1 MEPIKGL
8 RTVSAVAALCLVL
21 TLLVSCA
28 TTSEDETNST
38 YQSPPGTT
46 TTIILLRHG
55 GRDIYSAEADDPLT
69 WEGRRRA
76 QHLPEVIGD
85 MGVSAIYCTNLRRNR
100 ETAQPL
106 ADHLGL
112 KLNLVSQGRL
122 FDYKKLSR
130 DLLDEF
136 FTEHAG
142 GVVVWVGNLR
152 NLEEM
157 YELLDGTG
165 SPPTKYGDVF
175 IVTVPD
181 VTPPRIK
188 KMKYGEE
195 G

>member
-8 RTVSAVAALCLVL
+8 RTISSVAVMCLILAL
-21 TLLVSCA
+21 LLGCA
-28 TTSEDETNST
+28 TTPEDETSPT
-38 YQSPPGTT
+38 YQSPPGTK
-46 TTIILLRHG
+46 TTIILLRHA

-69 WEGRRRA
+69 WQGRRRA
-76 QHLPEVIGD
+76 QHLVEVIGH

-100 ETAQPL
+100 DTAQPL

-112 KLNLVSQGRL
+112 KLNLVSQSRL
-122 FDYKKLSR
+122 YDYKKLSR

-136 FTEHAG
+136 LTKHAG

-157 YELLDGTG
+157 YKLLDGTG
-165 SPPTKYGDVF
+165 SPPTEYGDVF
-175 IVTVPD
+175 MVEIPD

-188 KMKYGEE
+188 KMTYGE
-195 G
+195 

>member
-1 MEPIKGL
+1 MEPIKGF
-8 RTVSAVAALCLVL
+8 RTVSAVAIMCLVL
-21 TLLVSCA
+21 TLVVGCA
-28 TTSEDETNST
+28 TTSEDEKSPT
-38 YQSPPGTT
+38 YQSPPGTK
-46 TTIILLRHG
+46 TTIILLRHA
-55 GRDIYSAEADDPLT
+55 GRDIYSGEADDPLT
-69 WEGRRRA
+69 WQGRRRA

-112 KLNLVSQGRL
+112 KPNLVSQSRL

-130 DLLDEF
+130 ELLDEF
-136 FTEHAG
+136 FTKYAG
-142 GVVVWVGNLR
+142 GVVVWIGNLN

-157 YELLDGTG
+157 YTLLDGTG

-188 KMKYGEE
+188 KMTY
-195 G
+195 

>member
-1 MEPIKGL
+1 
-8 RTVSAVAALCLVL
+8 LVL
-21 TLLVSCA
+21 TLFVGCA
-28 TTSEDETNST
+28 TTSEDETRST
-38 YQSPPGTT
+38 YQSPPGTK

-69 WEGRRRA
+69 WQGRKRA

-100 ETAQPL
+100 DTAQPL

-122 FDYKKLSR
+122 YDYKKLSR

-136 FTEHAG
+136 FTKHAG

-175 IVTVPD
+175 IVIVPD
-181 VTPPRIK
+181 VQPPRIK
-188 KMKYGEE
+188 KMTYGE
-195 G
+195 

>member
-1 MEPIKGL
+1 MKPIKGF
-8 RTVSAVAALCLVL
+8 RTVSGVAVLSLVL
-21 TLLVSCA
+21 MLLVGCA
-28 TTSEDETNST
+28 TTSEDETRST
-38 YQSPPGTT
+38 YQSPLGTK

-69 WEGRRRA
+69 WQGRRRA

-100 ETAQPL
+100 DTAQPL

-122 FDYKKLSR
+122 YDYKKLSR
-130 DLLDEF
+130 DLLNEF
-136 FTEHAG
+136 LTKHAG

-175 IVTVPD
+175 IVVVPD
-181 VTPPRIK
+181 VQPPRIK
-188 KMKYGEE
+188 KMTYGE
-195 G
+195 

>member
-8 RTVSAVAALCLVL
+8 RTVSGVAVMCLILAL
-21 TLLVSCA
+21 LLGCA
-28 TTSEDETNST
+28 TTPEDETSPT
-38 YQSPPGTT
+38 YQSPPGTK
-46 TTIILLRHG
+46 TTIILLRHA

-69 WEGRRRA
+69 WQGRRRA
-76 QHLPEVIGD
+76 QHLVEVIGH

-100 ETAQPL
+100 DTAQPL

-112 KLNLVSQGRL
+112 KLNLISQSRL
-122 FDYKKLSR
+122 YDYKKLSR

-136 FTEHAG
+136 LTKHAG

-157 YELLDGTG
+157 YKLLDGTG
-165 SPPTKYGDVF
+165 SPPTEYGDVF
-175 IVTVPD
+175 MVEIPD

-188 KMKYGEE
+188 KMTYGE
-195 G
+195 

>member
-1 MEPIKGL
+1 MEPIKGF
-8 RTVSAVAALCLVL
+8 RTVSAVAIMCLVL
-21 TLLVSCA
+21 ALLVGCA
-28 TTSEDETNST
+28 TTSEDEKSPT
-38 YQSPPGTT
+38 YQSPPGTK
-46 TTIILLRHG
+46 TTIILLRSG
-55 GRDIYSAEADDPLT
+55 GRDIYSGEADDPLT
-69 WEGRRRA
+69 WAGRRRA

-112 KLNLVSQGRL
+112 EPILVSQSRL
-122 FDYKKLSR
+122 FNYKKLSR

-136 FTEHAG
+136 FTKHAG
-142 GVVVWVGNLR
+142 GVVVWIGNLN

-157 YELLDGTG
+157 YRLLDGTG
-165 SPPTKYGDVF
+165 SPPTKIGDVF

-188 KMKYGEE
+188 KMTY
-195 G
+195 